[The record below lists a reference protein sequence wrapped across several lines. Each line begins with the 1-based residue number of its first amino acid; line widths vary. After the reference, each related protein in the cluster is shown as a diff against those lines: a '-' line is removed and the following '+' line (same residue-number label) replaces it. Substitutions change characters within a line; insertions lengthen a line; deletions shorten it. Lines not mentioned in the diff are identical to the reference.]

1 MADDIRKTAHS
12 RTVAHFI
19 AEFML
24 RAAESVSRQFE
35 NDYEAAIL
43 FLAISTRNT
52 QIVMNDPVLRQKY
65 GSYSTRIPLDLST
78 PVSRLALARS
88 TGLPRE
94 TVRRKVAYLIKR
106 EFVVEDSKKMLR
118 VNPKL
123 NEAADYVE
131 VLKPQAQNLRRLF
144 SVLASTG
151 LFNEN

>member
-1 MADDIRKTAHS
+1 MTDDVRSGAHS
-12 RTVAHFI
+12 RTIAHFI

-24 RAAESVSRQFE
+24 RAAETISRQFE

-52 QIVMNDPVLRQKY
+52 QIIMNDPVLREKY
-65 GSYSTRIPLDLST
+65 GSYRERIPLELST
-78 PVSRLALARS
+78 PISRLALSRS

-106 EFVVEDSKKMLR
+106 DFVVEDSKKMLR

-123 NEAADYVE
+123 NKAVDYVE
-131 VLKPQAQNLRRLF
+131 VLRPQAQNLRRLF
-144 SVLASTG
+144 GVLASTD
-151 LFNEN
+151 LFSET